1 MAKLFSKILCPID
14 FDDGSMQALDV
25 AARLAQESDATLYLM
40 HVVFG
45 ALNKAAEESNRE
57 QIEKIAR
64 KRVASSVRREIVVR
78 NGEPAVAIL
87 AAADSLG
94 ADLIAMATHGRKGVA
109 HLFLGSVA
117 ERIVRESKQPVLIVR
132 PKAAA
137 G

>member
-25 AARLAQESDATLYLM
+25 AAKLAQESDATLYLT

-45 ALNKAAEESNRE
+45 ALTKPVEESNRV

-64 KRVASSVRREIVVR
+64 QHLGSAVRREIVIR
-78 NGEPAVAIL
+78 NGEPAAVIL
-87 AAADSLG
+87 AAAESLE
-94 ADLIAMATHGRKGVA
+94 ADLITMATHGRKGVA

-117 ERIVRESKQPVLIVR
+117 ERVIRESKQPVLIVR
-132 PKAAA
+132 PKTASA
-137 G
+137 

>member
-25 AARLAQESDATLYLM
+25 AARLANESDATLYLM

-45 ALNKAAEESNRE
+45 ALSKAAEESNRE

-64 KRVASSVRREIVVR
+64 KRVASTVRREIVVR
-78 NGEPAVAIL
+78 NGEPGAAIL

-117 ERIVRESKQPVLIVR
+117 ERIVRESKQPVLIIR